1 MCNLVV
7 KFIHSKCH
15 STQGVSLQFMHH
27 TLLLLLQ
34 LMMLCTPCS
43 ASKPQI
49 EKKKKENLP
58 AQQFL
63 AWSSLCSHAD
73 SMTSL
78 PVSVVVTY

>member
-49 EKKKKENLP
+49 VKEKEKKKKI
-58 AQQFL
+58 FL
-63 AWSSLCSHAD
+63 LSSFWHGHPCVPTLTA
-73 SMTSL
+73 
-78 PVSVVVTY
+78 